1 MREVA
6 MVESNMGQASGAY
19 DMSTGLTG
27 KKGSLGIAQVD
38 EIAFNE
44 IQRRLAAGNR
54 MEKWVE
60 PIEDATGTDIREV
73 KYEDLTDDTL
83 NLIFARLYF
92 MVSPRSIPKTV
103 EGRARL
109 WKEIYNT
116 SAGKG
121 TVSRYIDVVSES
133 TR

>member
-1 MREVA
+1 
-6 MVESNMGQASGAY
+6 
-19 DMSTGLTG
+19 
-27 KKGSLGIAQVD
+27 
-38 EIAFNE
+38 
-44 IQRRLAAGNR
+44 

-60 PIEDATGTDIREV
+60 PIEDVIDTDIREV

-92 MVSPRSIPKTV
+92 MVSPRSIPNTV
-103 EGRARL
+103 EGRAKL

-121 TVSRYIDVVSES
+121 TIERYIDAVS
-133 TR
+133 THKR